1 MIFSLKLYES
11 GPKAWR
17 EVGGPW
23 RIRMTNRFS
32 NRFSFSVLS
41 FYAKQFFCLSWFRSC
56 DVLKG
61 LWSLS
66 FVNDAECHYESTGV
80 GVGVFFT
87 LETGRTLSHKLEG
100 IGDSRIKTFPFS
112 SHFTWLRRFRSSEKQ
127 IENGSGRI
135 NKAIVRQQCSISP
148 LEKTL
153 EEKFDFICDNSCY
166 PDIAR
171 SPVMIYTRK
180 NKTQTVPYKRH
191 IYTT

>member
-1 MIFSLKLYES
+1 MVCSVNGQLHTRPRSLALALFGEMIFSLKLYES

-80 GVGVFFT
+80 GVGVFFYAGDWENSEPQAWRNWR
-87 LETGRTLSHKLEG
+87 LANQNVSIFFSFHMIASLS
-100 IGDSRIKTFPFS
+100 I
-112 SHFTWLRRFRSSEKQ
+112 
-127 IENGSGRI
+127 
-135 NKAIVRQQCSISP
+135 
-148 LEKTL
+148 
-153 EEKFDFICDNSCY
+153 
-166 PDIAR
+166 
-171 SPVMIYTRK
+171 
-180 NKTQTVPYKRH
+180 
-191 IYTT
+191 

>member
-1 MIFSLKLYES
+1 MSRD
-11 GPKAWR
+11 PKAWR

-41 FYAKQFFCLSWFRSC
+41 FYAKQFFCLSWFRLC

-66 FVNDAECHYESTGV
+66 FVNDAECHCESTGV

-87 LETGRTLSHKLEG
+87 LETGRTYELVK
-100 IGDSRIKTFPFS
+100 IKNSEPQAWRNRRLAFPFS
-112 SHFTWLRRFRSSEKQ
+112 SHFTWLRRFRSSDKQ

-135 NKAIVRQQCSISP
+135 NKAIARQQCSISP
-148 LEKTL
+148 LEKTH

-166 PDIAR
+166 PDITR

>member
-1 MIFSLKLYES
+1 MVCSVNGQLHTRPRSLALALFGEMIFSLKLYES

-112 SHFTWLRRFRSSEKQ
+112 SHFTWLRRFRSSEKWD
-127 IENGSGRI
+127 R
-135 NKAIVRQQCSISP
+135 KW
-148 LEKTL
+148 K
-153 EEKFDFICDNSCY
+153 
-166 PDIAR
+166 
-171 SPVMIYTRK
+171 RK
-180 NKTQTVPYKRH
+180 N
-191 IYTT
+191 

>member
-1 MIFSLKLYES
+1 MVCSVNGQLHTRPRSLALALFGEMIFSLKLYES

-87 LETGRTLSHKLEG
+87 LETGRTYELVKIKNSEPQAWRNWRLANQNVSIFFSFHMIASLS
-100 IGDSRIKTFPFS
+100 I
-112 SHFTWLRRFRSSEKQ
+112 
-127 IENGSGRI
+127 
-135 NKAIVRQQCSISP
+135 
-148 LEKTL
+148 
-153 EEKFDFICDNSCY
+153 
-166 PDIAR
+166 
-171 SPVMIYTRK
+171 
-180 NKTQTVPYKRH
+180 
-191 IYTT
+191 